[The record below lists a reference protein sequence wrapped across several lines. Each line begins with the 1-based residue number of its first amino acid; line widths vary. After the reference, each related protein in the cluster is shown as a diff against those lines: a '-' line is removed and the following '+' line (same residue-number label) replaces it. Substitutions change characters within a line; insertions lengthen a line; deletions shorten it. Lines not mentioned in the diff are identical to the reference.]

1 MQTHFYK
8 CLGAKLKKDVNY
20 LILLCRQTDISL
32 FRDQTSGKF
41 RPMSEVDCATK
52 FCKSRGNRR
61 DFPDAKEKGEIE
73 YMEEGQED

>member
-1 MQTHFYK
+1 MN
-8 CLGAKLKKDVNY
+8 LDKKIDKHKPY
-20 LILLCRQTDISL
+20 ISL

-61 DFPDAKEKGEIE
+61 DFPDAKEEEEID